1 MTLVLV
7 LAVTAAVLV
16 AVAFSGNLFVG
27 GWYEWQ

>member
-16 AVAFSGNLFVG
+16 AVAFTGNSFIG
-27 GWYEWQ
+27 GFYE